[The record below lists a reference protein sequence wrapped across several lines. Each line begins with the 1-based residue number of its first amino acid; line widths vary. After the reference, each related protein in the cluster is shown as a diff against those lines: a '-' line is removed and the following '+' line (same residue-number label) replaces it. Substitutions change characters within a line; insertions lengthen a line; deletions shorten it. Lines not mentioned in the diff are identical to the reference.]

1 MLLHD
6 LGRRLRQRQRLHR
19 DIERL
24 RDLDDRMLADMGI
37 ARDSIAQRLRGR
49 H

>member
-6 LGRRLRQRQRLHR
+6 LGRRLRERLRLHR

-24 RDLDDRMLADMGI
+24 RDLDDRMLGDMGI
-37 ARDSIAQRLRGR
+37 ARDSIAKRLRGR